1 MMSGAESAPGSPM
14 ASPRKGEQLH
24 LEPHLKRTALTTG
37 DNLNE
42 KGAQIVHR
50 PSCYT
55 EIDVAAMLS
64 EPDVQTDWRCEG
76 IVADGSVTLLAG
88 SAGDGKTWLAHGL
101 AAGVARGEPFAG
113 INCTQGNSLVIDAEM
128 GARMSIKR
136 FRIARI
142 GAEVSLVDAMGL
154 DLANDDDFAFLEYD
168 IERKGANFVVLDSL
182 RKLTPGKREN
192 DSDDMA
198 PLVAKIGK
206 LARDTGAAIVLI
218 HHRGKGENHAYRG
231 STAIGDQ
238 SDAVAILS
246 RKEGNLRRLTYK
258 GGKPPRYAPEPE
270 DFFLRFAPEEGGFVA
285 AEAPSTD
292 EQLATDILDNAP
304 APNRSQLAQRIG
316 KHSGESR
323 FKRICDELEAAGHVL
338 VVPTDTTPAVVTPT
352 RDEW

>member
-1 MMSGAESAPGSPM
+1 MEAP
-14 ASPRKGEQLH
+14 
-24 LEPHLKRTALTTG
+24 T
-37 DNLNE
+37 
-42 KGAQIVHR
+42 
-50 PSCYT
+50 CYT
-55 EIDVAAMLS
+55 EVDVATLLE
-64 EPDVQTDWRCEG
+64 EPDMATDWRCEG

-113 INCTQGNSLVIDAEM
+113 IDCTKGNALVIDAEM

-136 FRIARI
+136 FRIAGI
-142 GAEVSLVDAMGL
+142 GAEVGLVDAMGL
-154 DLANDDDFAFLEYD
+154 DLSNDDDFAFLEWD

-198 PLVAKIGK
+198 PLVAKVGK
-206 LARDTGAAIVLI
+206 LARDTSSAIILI
-218 HHRGKGENHAYRG
+218 HHRGKGESHAYRG

-258 GGKPPRYAPEPE
+258 GGKAPRYAPEPE
-270 DFFLRFAPEEGGFVA
+270 DFFLKFSPEEGGFVA

-292 EQLATDILDNAP
+292 EQMAADILDAAP
-304 APNRSQLAQRIG
+304 APNRAQLAKRLGTQ
-316 KHSGESR
+316 SGAAR
-323 FKRICDELEAAGHVL
+323 FKRICDELEAAGHL
-338 VVPTDTTPAVVTPT
+338 LIAPIPTGMTDNNTAGEAVRFTE
-352 RDEW
+352 DF

>member
-1 MMSGAESAPGSPM
+1 MEAP
-14 ASPRKGEQLH
+14 
-24 LEPHLKRTALTTG
+24 T
-37 DNLNE
+37 
-42 KGAQIVHR
+42 
-50 PSCYT
+50 CYT
-55 EIDVAAMLS
+55 EVDVAALLE
-64 EPDVQTDWRCEG
+64 EPDMETDWRCEG

-113 INCTQGNSLVIDAEM
+113 INCTQGTSLVIDAEM

-136 FRIARI
+136 FRIAGI
-142 GAEVSLVDAMGL
+142 GPEVALVDAMGL
-154 DLANDDDFAFLEYD
+154 DLSNDDDFAFLEWD

-198 PLVAKIGK
+198 PLVAKVGK
-206 LARDTGAAIVLI
+206 LARDTSAAIVLI
-218 HHRGKGENHAYRG
+218 HHRGKGESHAYRG

-258 GGKPPRYAPEPE
+258 GGKAPRYAPEPD

-285 AEAPSTD
+285 AEAPSSD
-292 EQLATDILDNAP
+292 EQFAADILEAAP
-304 APNRSQLAQRIG
+304 APNKAQLAQRVRTQPG
-316 KHSGESR
+316 AAR
-323 FKRICDELEAAGHVL
+323 FIRICAELEQAGHVL
-338 VVPTDTTPAVVTPT
+338 IASESTGGTDNNTAGERVRFTQ
-352 RDEW
+352 DEEVW

>member
-1 MMSGAESAPGSPM
+1 MKTP
-14 ASPRKGEQLH
+14 
-24 LEPHLKRTALTTG
+24 T
-37 DNLNE
+37 
-42 KGAQIVHR
+42 
-50 PSCYT
+50 CYT
-55 EIDVAAMLS
+55 EVDVAALLE
-64 EPDVQTDWRCEG
+64 EPDMETDWRCEG

-136 FRIARI
+136 FRIAGI
-142 GAEVSLVDAMGL
+142 GPEVALVDAMGL
-154 DLANDDDFAFLEYD
+154 DLSNDDDFAFLEWD

-198 PLVAKIGK
+198 PLVAKVGK
-206 LARDTGAAIVLI
+206 LARDTSAAIVLI
-218 HHRGKGENHAYRG
+218 HHRGKGESHAYRG

-258 GGKPPRYAPEPE
+258 GGKPPRYAPEPD

-285 AEAPSTD
+285 AEAPSSD
-292 EQLATDILDNAP
+292 EQFAADILEAAP
-304 APNRSQLAQRIG
+304 APNKAQLAQRVRTQ
-316 KHSGESR
+316 SGAAR
-323 FKRICDELEAAGHVL
+323 FIRICAELEEEGHVL
-338 VVPTDTTPAVVTPT
+338 IAPGSTGGTDNNTAGERVRFTQ
-352 RDEW
+352 DEEVW

>member
-1 MMSGAESAPGSPM
+1 MKAP
-14 ASPRKGEQLH
+14 
-24 LEPHLKRTALTTG
+24 T
-37 DNLNE
+37 
-42 KGAQIVHR
+42 
-50 PSCYT
+50 CYT
-55 EIDVAAMLS
+55 EVDVAALLG
-64 EPDVQTDWRCEG
+64 EPDMETDWRCEG

-113 INCTQGNSLVIDAEM
+113 IDCTKGNALVIDAEM

-136 FRIARI
+136 FRIAGI
-142 GAEVSLVDAMGL
+142 GPEVALVDAMGL
-154 DLANDDDFAFLEYD
+154 DLSNDDDFAFLAWD

-206 LARDTGAAIVLI
+206 LARDANAAIILI
-218 HHRGKGENHAYRG
+218 HHRGKGESHAYRG

-258 GGKPPRYAPEPE
+258 GGKAPRYAPEPD

-292 EQLATDILDNAP
+292 EQMAADILDAAP
-304 APNRSQLAQRIG
+304 APNRAQLAKSLGTQ
-316 KHSGESR
+316 SGASR
-323 FKRICDELEAAGHVL
+323 FKRLCDELEAAGHL
-338 VVPTDTTPAVVTPT
+338 LIAPMPTGATDNNTVGEAVRFTE
-352 RDEW
+352 DF